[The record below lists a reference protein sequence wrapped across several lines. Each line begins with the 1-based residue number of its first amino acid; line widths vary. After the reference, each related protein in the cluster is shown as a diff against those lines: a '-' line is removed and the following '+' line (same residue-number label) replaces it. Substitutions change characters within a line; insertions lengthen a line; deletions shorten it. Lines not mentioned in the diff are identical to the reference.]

1 MAAGVKRA
9 SVASAGVA
17 RRFGTAIS
25 ACLLFLLSTVPAA
38 ASGLSTQTTTAAR
51 EPSALRTS
59 PQTGAQASTQAQPA
73 AKPAPPITAY
83 TLPPAKEREAVAYA
97 RAGDWLYFGGFVYGL
112 AILLLVLAWRLPAR
126 YRDWAE
132 GTTRR
137 RFGQAAIYVPLLL
150 LTLGLLGLPL
160 DAIGHWV
167 NLRFAQSVERW
178 GPWFWDWTKSELVS
192 FVLGI
197 VFVWILYGVIRRSP
211 RRWWFHFWLVALPI
225 FFFLVFIS
233 PYVLDP
239 MFSKFVPLE
248 SRDPALVAELEKV
261 AGHAGVHISPD
272 RMFLMEASR
281 KVNSLNA
288 YVTGFGASKRVV
300 VWDTTIAKMNTHE
313 IAFVFGHELGHYVLH
328 HVVWGMALGAL
339 GLLVLLRLGYQAL
352 GWTIARWG
360 GRWAIRGV
368 DDWASL
374 PVLWLWLSVF
384 AFISAP
390 ISNAVSRHFEHEAD
404 RFGLEVTHGVIP
416 DSSQNAARAFQ
427 VLGEDNLSNPHSNP
441 FIVFWLYNHPPIS
454 ERVQFALH
462 YDPWAPGRHP
472 RYVR

>member
-1 MAAGVKRA
+1 MASRSQRAGK
-9 SVASAGVA
+9 ASAGFE
-17 RRFGTAIS
+17 RRFRA
-25 ACLLFLLSTVPAA
+25 ALFAWLILIAALPAGAA
-38 ASGLSTQTTTAAR
+38 AFR
-51 EPSALRTS
+51 P
-59 PQTGAQASTQAQPA
+59 AQASDVAKVQNASSLPQTAAANPPQ
-73 AKPAPPITAY
+73 AKPSEKPARPITAY
-83 TLPPAKEREAVAYA
+83 TLPPAKERKAVAYA
-97 RAGDWLYFGGFVYGL
+97 RAGDWLYFGGFIYGL
-112 AILLLVLAWRLPAR
+112 GILLLVLAWRLPAR

-132 GTTRR
+132 RATRR

-150 LTLGLLGLPL
+150 LTLGVLSLPL

-178 GPWFWDWTKSELVS
+178 GPWFWDWTKAELVS

-211 RRWWFHFWLVALPI
+211 RRWWFYFWLAALPI

-239 MFSKFVPLE
+239 MFNKFVPLE
-248 SRDPALVAELEKV
+248 SRDPALVSELEKV
-261 AGHAGVHISPD
+261 AGHAGVRISPD

-300 VWDTTIAKMNTHE
+300 VWDTTIAKMKRPE

-328 HVVWGMALGAL
+328 HVLWGMFFGAL
-339 GLLVLLRLGYQAL
+339 GLLVLLWLGYRAL
-352 GWTIARWG
+352 RWTLARWG

-374 PVLWLWLSVF
+374 PVLWLWLSIF
-384 AFISAP
+384 SFISAP
-390 ISNAVSRHFEHEAD
+390 VSNAVSRHFEHEAD

-427 VLGEDNLSNPHSNP
+427 VLGEDDLSDPHPSP

-454 ERVQFALH
+454 QRVQFALH
-462 YDPWAPGRHP
+462 YDPWAPGHHP